1 MENLFDKS
9 EGGRRNRRD
18 RVATQRSP
26 CPECGAPTSRVTD
39 TRASKAGF
47 QRRRRQCPHCGHR
60 WWTMELPEAVIAEF
74 PHFVAA
80 LYEADHT
87 IKTLISQV
95 TEISGKIPKIG

>member
-1 MENLFDKS
+1 
-9 EGGRRNRRD
+9 
-18 RVATQRSP
+18 
-26 CPECGAPTSRVTD
+26 
-39 TRASKAGF
+39 
-47 QRRRRQCPHCGHR
+47 
-60 WWTMELPEAVIAEF
+60 MELPEAVIAEF